1 MSPKA
6 GIVIRTF
13 NEEAML
19 GRTLEAI
26 AAQSER
32 SFEVILVDSGSTDR
46 TLEIARTFPGIRII
60 QIPKAEFTYG
70 RALNV
75 GIAACSPGVE
85 YAVLLSAHAVPCHD
99 NWLKALLGPMEN
111 NHQIIGVYGKQI
123 PHPEHLHSVVNRFF
137 AREVFPSFYGDQAYT
152 SNTKIRFSNVNA
164 AIRRSWWARIPYDET
179 LGASEDREWCQRSI
193 AAGGFIAYAPDAC
206 VLHSHSESIW
216 AHYRRY
222 KAQIVANRIIENSHP
237 YIFKQLYDDICSL
250 TVHYL
255 RICRRGWAF
264 TGTHFDRYRVQVV
277 EAFARYMSQK
287 EFRNEK

>member
-85 YAVLLSAHAVPCHD
+85 YAVLLSAHAVPCHG
-99 NWLKALLGPMEN
+99 NWLESLLSPMDKN
-111 NHQIIGVYGKQI
+111 PGIVGVYGKQI
-123 PHPEHLHSVVNRFF
+123 PHAEHIHGPVMRNLAHEIYPWCYGEEYIESNQSVF
-137 AREVFPSFYGDQAYT
+137 
-152 SNTKIRFSNVNA
+152 FSNVNA
-164 AIRRSWWARIPYDET
+164 AIRKNWWDEFPYEET
-179 LGASEDREWCQRSI
+179 LPFCEDWAWCKVVQQAKGWTAYEP
-193 AAGGFIAYAPDAC
+193 AAAVF
-206 VLHSHSESIW
+206 HSHEESVWSYFNRFKNHARAEKLLAMGEYDRSGRILVGDIIKDT
-216 AHYRRY
+216 
-222 KAQIVANRIIENSHP
+222 KA
-237 YIFKQLYDDICSL
+237 YILK
-250 TVHYL
+250 
-255 RICRRGWAF
+255 CRQERKMQGE
-264 TGTHFDRYRVQVV
+264 HFDRLITRTVQNM
-277 EAFARYMSQK
+277 ARIATIRK
-287 EFRNEK
+287 RE